1 MDWLIEI
8 LSKAEIK
15 DNKLDIDSV
24 IKNVSEEVPKYFI
37 SKSEHDNVINKLETA
52 EKTIKSFE
60 GNMSKEDIET
70 LKKDHK
76 KQLEDLETKYKT
88 EMHQKEFN
96 YELDKV
102 LSNSN
107 CKDIND
113 IKALLKMEDIT
124 YEEGK
129 INGLEGQ
136 IKGLQETK
144 SYLFKES
151 NENTDSKNPYYQIIG
166 GSGSPTDE
174 NSLTNQIADA
184 IKGNI

>member
-24 IKNVSEEVPKYFI
+24 IKSVNEEVPKYFI

-113 IKALLKMEDIT
+113 IKALLK
-124 YEEGK
+124 
-129 INGLEGQ
+129 
-136 IKGLQETK
+136 
-144 SYLFKES
+144 
-151 NENTDSKNPYYQIIG
+151 
-166 GSGSPTDE
+166 
-174 NSLTNQIADA
+174 
-184 IKGNI
+184 